1 MKLTT
6 VLYQFNLLKI
16 DGAGETNMVFNSQ
29 ISVSGY
35 NQYNNMRYKEDRISI
50 APNILV
56 EKL

>member
-35 NQYNNMRYKEDRISI
+35 NQYNKMRYEKDRICI
-50 APNILV
+50 AANTIG